1 MEEDKRNFP
10 RTFINSHIDIKA
22 QSELIPSQ
30 VIDITV
36 EGISFELES
45 SIEIGT
51 QVEIN
56 FKESETIAKNELNA
70 KVIRCQALKDEPRK
84 YAVVATF
91 IEPNDKYLMDV
102 LALIHSESKL

>member
-1 MEEDKRNFP
+1 MKKDKRNFP
-10 RTFINSHIDIKA
+10 RTFINSNIDIKA

-36 EGISFELES
+36 EGISFKLES

-51 QVEIN
+51 QVEIS

-70 KVIRCQALKDEPRK
+70 KVIRCKSLEGESKK

-102 LALIHSESKL
+102 LALIHSEDYF